1 MSTGLHLSPEA
12 QANGLQMEQ
21 MRAASIQLALQSGVS
36 FRDGDALVDTAMR
49 IAKYITTGN

>member
-36 FRDGDALVDTAMR
+36 FRDWDALVDTAMR